1 MFPAEITIK
10 VVKAGAGL
18 SVVHAIR
25 GVTGAVEAGARL
37 AALVTSTRATI
48 IGLSVDGVIES
59 WTPRAERLYGYSA
72 AETVRRTI
80 AILALPDSTTASRT
94 PARRRYVRPRARA
107 TWARRLT
114 TTTALRNTAEDNL
127 SRPAR

>member
-1 MFPAEITIK
+1 MRATQGRDRTIK

-59 WTPRAERLYGYSA
+59 WTPRAERLYGSSA

-94 PARRRYVRPRARA
+94 PARRRYVRPRARDLGS
-107 TWARRLT
+107 TSDHHDSPPKYRR
-114 TTTALRNTAEDNL
+114 R
-127 SRPAR
+127 